1 VLRQVVKIQIK
12 VYFMPV
18 FNSPVKMPARFF
30 EVNKELFLC
39 LFCLSLVLANNTF
52 ALTENVFGRFDLSA
66 SLSAEYD
73 SRVFGISS
81 QSLQA
86 VRTSGTPGVAVDEIE
101 SEDDLILRFT
111 PAIHYAKKLRWFTFS
126 GSAGVQ
132 ISQFV
137 KNDKKSY
144 IQPTSTFSVDFDES
158 LKKRISNNA
167 KIRFDMNFDLGQK
180 VETSVLEQDLV
191 SYSYFLVA
199 ANVRYNHSSKFG
211 LGAGTSYSYRNY
223 QDWATGG
230 QTNSAYSDLATIP
243 IYARAFYIY
252 SEKLDFFTEYNF
264 SRSRDMS
271 GGGGSSLTDGA
282 THGVSFGAQGELSP
296 KLSGNANIGYVRQVY
311 DDASF
316 SGQSTLSLGSGL
328 QWSLNR
334 KTSVGFD
341 LNRGFSPS
349 AQGYTML
356 NTTGRFSLNHRF
368 TDDVSGTAHI
378 SYGTTDYTY
387 DASGAA
393 SSTSSNSLDNIGFG
407 TNVTKTLSKHFTTS
421 GGYSFSHI
429 ARDSE
434 SYGRHLVR
442 VDLNGRF

>member
-1 VLRQVVKIQIK
+1 
-12 VYFMPV
+12 MT
-18 FNSPVKMPARFF
+18 ARFF

-39 LFCLSLVLANNTF
+39 LLVVFHVVASNAF
-52 ALTENVFGRFDLSA
+52 ALKETAFGRFDLSA

-86 VRTSGTPGVAVDEIE
+86 VRTSGMAGVVPGEIE
-101 SEDDLILRFT
+101 SEDDLILKFT
-111 PAIHYAKKLRWFTFS
+111 PAIHYTKKLRWFTFS

-132 ISQFV
+132 LAQFV

-144 IQPTSTFSVDFDES
+144 IQPTSTFSIDFDES

-211 LGAGTSYSYRNY
+211 LGAGTSYTYRDY

-334 KTSVGFD
+334 KTSMGFD

-356 NTTGRFSLNHRF
+356 NTTGRVSLNHRF
-368 TDDVSGTAHI
+368 TDDVSGTAYV

-387 DASGAA
+387 DTSGAT

>member
-1 VLRQVVKIQIK
+1 
-12 VYFMPV
+12 MT
-18 FNSPVKMPARFF
+18 ARFF

-39 LFCLSLVLANNTF
+39 LLVVFHVVASNAF
-52 ALTENVFGRFDLSA
+52 ALKETAFGRFDLSA

-86 VRTSGTPGVAVDEIE
+86 VRTSGMAGVVPGEIE
-101 SEDDLILRFT
+101 SEDDLILKFT
-111 PAIHYAKKLRWFTFS
+111 PAIHYTKKLRWFTFS

-132 ISQFV
+132 LAQFV

-144 IQPTSTFSVDFDES
+144 IQPTSTFSIDFDES

-211 LGAGTSYSYRNY
+211 LGAGTSYTYRDY

-334 KTSVGFD
+334 KTSMGFD

-356 NTTGRFSLNHRF
+356 NTTGRVSLNHRF
-368 TDDVSGTAHI
+368 TDDVSGTAYV

-387 DASGAA
+387 DTSGAT

-429 ARDSE
+429 ARDSD

>member
-1 VLRQVVKIQIK
+1 
-12 VYFMPV
+12 MPI
-18 FNSPVKMPARFF
+18 FNSPAKIPARFC

-39 LFCLSLVLANNTF
+39 LFCAIFVLTSNAF
-52 ALTENVFGRFDLSA
+52 ALKESALGRFDLSA

-86 VRTSGTPGVAVDEIE
+86 VKTSGTVGVAVDEIE
-101 SEDDLILRFT
+101 SEDDLILKFT
-111 PAIHYAKKLRWFTFS
+111 PAIHYSKKLRWFTFS

-132 ISQFV
+132 LAQFV

-144 IQPTSTFSVDFDES
+144 MQPVSTFTIDFDES

-191 SYSYFLVA
+191 SYSYFLVG
-199 ANVRYNHSSKFG
+199 ANIRYNHSSKFG
-211 LGAGTSYSYRNY
+211 LGAGTSYTYRNY

-230 QTNSAYSDLATIP
+230 QTNSAYNDLATIP

-252 SEKLDFFTEYNF
+252 SEKLDFFTEYNY

-271 GGGGSSLTDGA
+271 GGGGSSLTDGV

-296 KLSGNANIGYVRQVY
+296 KLSGDAKIGYVRQSY
-311 DDASF
+311 DSGF
-316 SGQSTLSLGSGL
+316 SGQSSLSLGSGL

-334 KTSVGFD
+334 KTSIGFD

-356 NTTGRFSLNHRF
+356 NTTGRVSLNHRF
-368 TDDVSGTAHI
+368 TDAVSGTAYL
-378 SYGTTDYTY
+378 SYGTTDYSY
-387 DASGAA
+387 ASGT
-393 SSTSSNSLDNIGFG
+393 SSSLRSNSLDNIGFG
-407 TNVTKTLSKHFTTS
+407 TNATKTLSKHFTTS
-421 GGYSFSHI
+421 GGYSFSHLS
-429 ARDSE
+429 RESE
-434 SYGRHLVR
+434 SYGRHLLQVN
-442 VDLNGRF
+442 LNGRF

>member
-1 VLRQVVKIQIK
+1 
-12 VYFMPV
+12 
-18 FNSPVKMPARFF
+18 MPARFF

-39 LFCLSLVLANNTF
+39 MFCVSIVLTSNAF
-52 ALTENVFGRFDLSA
+52 ALKESAFGRFDLSA

-86 VRTSGTPGVAVDEIE
+86 VKASGTPGVVPDEIE
-101 SEDDLILRFT
+101 SEDDLILKFT
-111 PAIHYAKKLRWFTFS
+111 PAIHYTKKLRWFTFS

-132 ISQFV
+132 LAQFV

-144 IQPTSTFSVDFDES
+144 VQPTSTFTIDFDES

-191 SYSYFLVA
+191 SYSYFLVG

-211 LGAGTSYSYRNY
+211 LGAGTSYTYRNY

-230 QTNSAYSDLATIP
+230 QTNSAYNDLATIP

-271 GGGGSSLTDGA
+271 GGGGSLTDGA

-296 KLSGNANIGYVRQVY
+296 KLSGNANVGYVRQVY
-311 DDASF
+311 DSGF

-334 KTSVGFD
+334 KTSMGFD

-356 NTTGRFSLNHRF
+356 NTTGRVSLNHRF
-368 TDDVSGTAHI
+368 TDDVSGTAYV

-387 DASGAA
+387 ASGT
-393 SSTSSNSLDNIGFG
+393 SSSLSSNSLDNIGFG
-407 TNVTKTLSKHFTTS
+407 TNVSKTLSKHFSTS

-429 ARDSE
+429 ARESE

>member
-1 VLRQVVKIQIK
+1 
-12 VYFMPV
+12 MPIL
-18 FNSPVKMPARFF
+18 NSPVKMPARFF

-39 LFCLSLVLANNTF
+39 LFCVSIVLANNMF
-52 ALTENVFGRFDLSA
+52 ALKENALGRFDLSA
-66 SLSAEYD
+66 SISAEYD

-81 QSLQA
+81 LQLKQIQDSNRSDIP
-86 VRTSGTPGVAVDEIE
+86 VGEIE
-101 SEDDLILRFT
+101 SEDDLILKFT
-111 PAIHYAKKLRWFTFS
+111 PAIHYTKKLRWFTFS

-132 ISQFV
+132 LAQFV

-144 IQPTSTFSVDFDES
+144 IQPTSTFSIDFDES

-211 LGAGTSYSYRNY
+211 LGAGTSYTYRNY

-252 SEKLDFFTEYNF
+252 SEKLDFFTAYNY

-271 GGGGSSLTDGA
+271 GGGGVSLTDGS
-282 THGVSFGAQGELSP
+282 THGVSFGAQGEVSP
-296 KLSGNANIGYVRQVY
+296 KLSGNANVGYVRQVY
-311 DDASF
+311 DDSSF
-316 SGQSTLSLGSGL
+316 PGQGTLSLGSGL

-334 KTSVGFD
+334 KTSMGFD

-356 NTTGRFSLNHRF
+356 NTTGRVSLNHRF
-368 TDDVSGTAHI
+368 TDDVSGTAYV
-378 SYGTTDYTY
+378 SYGATDYTY
-387 DASGAA
+387 ASGP
-393 SSTSSNSLDNIGFG
+393 SSANSLDNIGLG
-407 TNVTKTLSKHFTTS
+407 ANVTKRLSKHFSTS

-429 ARDSE
+429 ARESE

>member
-1 VLRQVVKIQIK
+1 
-12 VYFMPV
+12 MPIL
-18 FNSPVKMPARFF
+18 NSPVKMPARFF

-39 LFCLSLVLANNTF
+39 MFCVSIVLAHNAF
-52 ALTENVFGRFDLSA
+52 ALKESAFGRFDLSA

-81 QSLQA
+81 LQLKKIQDSNRPDIP
-86 VRTSGTPGVAVDEIE
+86 VGEIE
-101 SEDDLILRFT
+101 SEDDLILKFT
-111 PAIHYAKKLRWFTFS
+111 PAIHYTKKLRWFTFS

-132 ISQFV
+132 LAQFV

-144 IQPTSTFSVDFDES
+144 VQPTSTFSIDFDES

-191 SYSYFLVA
+191 SYSYFLVG
-199 ANVRYNHSSKFG
+199 ANIRYNHSSKFG
-211 LGAGTSYSYRNY
+211 LGAGTSYTYRNY

-271 GGGGSSLTDGA
+271 GGGGLTDGA

-296 KLSGNANIGYVRQVY
+296 KLSGNANIGYIRQVY
-311 DDASF
+311 DSGF
-316 SGQSTLSLGSGL
+316 SGQSSLSLGSGL

-356 NTTGRFSLNHRF
+356 NTTGRVSLNHRF
-368 TDDVSGTAHI
+368 TDDVSGTAYV

-387 DASGAA
+387 ASGT
-393 SSTSSNSLDNIGFG
+393 SSSLRSNSLDNIGFG
-407 TNVTKTLSKHFTTS
+407 TNVTKILSKHFSTS

-429 ARDSE
+429 ARESE

>member
-1 VLRQVVKIQIK
+1 
-12 VYFMPV
+12 MPV
-18 FNSPVKMPARFF
+18 SNSPVKMSARFF

-39 LFCLSLVLANNTF
+39 LLVVFHVVASNAF
-52 ALTENVFGRFDLSA
+52 ALKETAFGRFDLSA

-81 QSLQA
+81 QSLQGI
-86 VRTSGTPGVAVDEIE
+86 RTSGTPGVAVDEIE

-111 PAIHYAKKLRWFTFS
+111 PAIHYTKKLRWFTFS
-126 GSAGVQ
+126 GSVGVQ
-132 ISQFV
+132 LAQFV

-144 IQPTSTFSVDFDES
+144 VQPTSTFSIDFDETLS
-158 LKKRISNNA
+158 KKKRISNNA
-167 KIRFDMNFDLGQK
+167 KIRFDMTFDLGQK
-180 VETSVLEQDLV
+180 VEASVLEQDLV
-191 SYSYFLVA
+191 SYSYFVIGS
-199 ANVRYNHSSKFG
+199 NVRYNHSSKFG
-211 LGAGTSYSYRNY
+211 LGAGTSYAYRNY
-223 QDWATGG
+223 QAGVTGG
-230 QTNSAYSDLATIP
+230 QSDAPYNDLATIP

-271 GGGGSSLTDGA
+271 GSGGSSLTDGA

-296 KLSGNANIGYVRQVY
+296 KLSGNAKIGFVRQVY
-311 DDASF
+311 DSGF

-328 QWSLNR
+328 QWTLNR
-334 KTSVGFD
+334 KTSMGFD

-356 NTTGRFSLNHRF
+356 NTTGRLSLNHRF
-368 TDDVSGTAHI
+368 TDDVSGTAYV

-387 DASGAA
+387 ASGT
-393 SSTSSNSLDNIGFG
+393 SSSLRSNSLDNIGFG
-407 TNVTKTLSKHFTTS
+407 TNLTKTLSKHFTTS
-421 GGYSFSHI
+421 GGYSFSHF
-429 ARDSE
+429 ARESE

>member
-1 VLRQVVKIQIK
+1 
-12 VYFMPV
+12 MPIL
-18 FNSPVKMPARFF
+18 NSPVKMPARFF

-39 LFCLSLVLANNTF
+39 LLVVFHVVANNAF
-52 ALTENVFGRFDLSA
+52 ALTENALGRFDLSA

-86 VRTSGTPGVAVDEIE
+86 VRTSGTLGEDGDEIE

-111 PAIHYAKKLRWFTFS
+111 PAIHYTKKLRWFTFS
-126 GSAGVQ
+126 GSGGVQ
-132 ISQFV
+132 LAQFV

-144 IQPTSTFSVDFDES
+144 IQPTSTFSIDFDES

-199 ANVRYNHSSKFG
+199 ANIRYNLSSKFG
-211 LGAGTSYSYRNY
+211 LGAGTSYTYRNY
-223 QDWATGG
+223 QNGATQG
-230 QTNSAYSDLATIP
+230 NAYSDLATIP

-252 SEKLDFFTEYNF
+252 SEKLDFFTEYNY

-271 GGGGSSLTDGA
+271 GGGGVSLTDGA
-282 THGVSFGAQGELSP
+282 THGLSFGAQGELSP

-311 DDASF
+311 DDSSF
-316 SGQSTLSLGSGL
+316 SGQATLSLSSGL

-334 KTSVGFD
+334 KTSMGFD

-356 NTTGRFSLNHRF
+356 NTTGRVSLNHRF
-368 TDDVSGTAHI
+368 TDDVSGTAYV

-387 DASGAA
+387 AA
-393 SSTSSNSLDNIGFG
+393 TTSSNSLDNIGFG
-407 TNVTKTLSKHFTTS
+407 TNVTKALSKHFTTS

-429 ARDSE
+429 ARESE

>member
-1 VLRQVVKIQIK
+1 
-12 VYFMPV
+12 MPV
-18 FNSPVKMPARFF
+18 FNSPAKIPARFF

-39 LFCLSLVLANNTF
+39 VFCVIFVLASNAF
-52 ALTENVFGRFDLSA
+52 ALKESAFGRFDLSA
-66 SLSAEYD
+66 SISAEYD

-86 VRTSGTPGVAVDEIE
+86 VKDSNRSDVPVGEIE

-111 PAIHYAKKLRWFTFS
+111 PTIHYSKKLRWFTFS

-132 ISQFV
+132 LAQFV

-144 IQPTSTFSVDFDES
+144 VQPTSTFTIDFDES

-167 KIRFDMNFDLGQK
+167 KIRFDMNFDLGQR
-180 VETSVLEQDLV
+180 VDTSVLEQDLV

-199 ANVRYNHSSKFG
+199 ANVRYNHSSRFG

-230 QTNSAYSDLATIP
+230 QSNSAYSDLATIP

-271 GGGGSSLTDGA
+271 GNGGSGLTNGA
-282 THGVSFGAQGELSP
+282 THGVSVGAQGELSP
-296 KLSGNANIGYVRQVY
+296 KLSGNANIGYTRQVY
-311 DDASF
+311 DSAF

-334 KTSVGFD
+334 KTSMGFD

-356 NTTGRFSLNHRF
+356 NTTGRLSLNHRF
-368 TDDVSGTAHI
+368 TDDVSGTAYL

-387 DASGAA
+387 ASGA
-393 SSTSSNSLDNIGFG
+393 SSPLRSNSLDNIGFG
-407 TNVTKTLSKHFTTS
+407 TNMTKTLSKHFTTS
-421 GGYSFSHI
+421 GGYSFSHL
-429 ARDSE
+429 ARESE

-442 VDLNGRF
+442 VDLSGHF

>member
-1 VLRQVVKIQIK
+1 
-12 VYFMPV
+12 MT
-18 FNSPVKMPARFF
+18 ARFF

-39 LFCLSLVLANNTF
+39 LLVVFHVVASNAF
-52 ALTENVFGRFDLSA
+52 ALKETAFGRFDLSA

-86 VRTSGTPGVAVDEIE
+86 VRTSGMAGVIPGEIE
-101 SEDDLILRFT
+101 SEDDLILKFT
-111 PAIHYAKKLRWFTFS
+111 PAIHYTKKLRWFTFS

-132 ISQFV
+132 LAQFV

-144 IQPTSTFSVDFDES
+144 IQPTSTFSIDFDES

-211 LGAGTSYSYRNY
+211 LGAGTSYTYRDY

-334 KTSVGFD
+334 KTSMGFD

-356 NTTGRFSLNHRF
+356 NTTGRVSLNHRF
-368 TDDVSGTAHI
+368 TDDVSGTAYV

-387 DASGAA
+387 DTSGAT

>member
-1 VLRQVVKIQIK
+1 
-12 VYFMPV
+12 MPIL
-18 FNSPVKMPARFF
+18 NSPVKMPARFF
-30 EVNKELFLC
+30 EVNKELVLC
-39 LFCLSLVLANNTF
+39 MFFVSIVLAHNVF
-52 ALTENVFGRFDLSA
+52 ALKESAFGRFDLSA

-81 QSLQA
+81 QALQA
-86 VRTSGTPGVAVDEIE
+86 VKASGTPGVVPDEIE
-101 SEDDLILRFT
+101 SEDDLILKFT
-111 PAIHYAKKLRWFTFS
+111 PAIHYTKKLRWFTFS
-126 GSAGVQ
+126 GSAGVHLT
-132 ISQFV
+132 QFV

-144 IQPTSTFSVDFDES
+144 IQPVSTFTIDFDES

-191 SYSYFLVA
+191 SYSYFLVG
-199 ANVRYNHSSKFG
+199 ANIRYNHSSKFG
-211 LGAGTSYSYRNY
+211 LGAGTSYTYRNY

-264 SRSRDMS
+264 SRSRDKS
-271 GGGGSSLTDGA
+271 GGGGLTDGA

-296 KLSGNANIGYVRQVY
+296 KLSGNANMGFIRQVY
-311 DDASF
+311 DSGF
-316 SGQSTLSLGSGL
+316 SGESTLSLGSGL

-334 KTSVGFD
+334 KTSVDFD

-356 NTTGRFSLNHRF
+356 NTTGRVSLNHRF
-368 TDDVSGTAHI
+368 TDDVSGTAYV

-387 DASGAA
+387 ASGT
-393 SSTSSNSLDNIGFG
+393 SSSLRSNSLDSIGFG
-407 TNVTKTLSKHFTTS
+407 TNVTKTLSKHFSTS

-429 ARDSE
+429 ARESE

-442 VDLNGRF
+442 VDLSGRF

>member
-1 VLRQVVKIQIK
+1 
-12 VYFMPV
+12 MPV
-18 FNSPVKMPARFF
+18 FNSPVKMTARFF

-39 LFCLSLVLANNTF
+39 LLVVFHVVASNAF
-52 ALTENVFGRFDLSA
+52 ALKETAFGRFDLSA

-86 VRTSGTPGVAVDEIE
+86 VRTSGMAGVVPGEIE
-101 SEDDLILRFT
+101 SEDDLILKFT
-111 PAIHYAKKLRWFTFS
+111 PAIHYTKKLRWFTFS

-132 ISQFV
+132 LAQFV

-144 IQPTSTFSVDFDES
+144 IQPTSTFSIDFDES

-211 LGAGTSYSYRNY
+211 LGAGTSYTYRDY

-334 KTSVGFD
+334 KTSMGFD

-356 NTTGRFSLNHRF
+356 NTTGRVSLNHRF
-368 TDDVSGTAHI
+368 TDDVSGTAYV

-387 DASGAA
+387 DTSGAT

>member
-1 VLRQVVKIQIK
+1 
-12 VYFMPV
+12 MPI
-18 FNSPVKMPARFF
+18 FNSPAKIPARFC

-39 LFCLSLVLANNTF
+39 LFFAIFVLTSNAF
-52 ALTENVFGRFDLSA
+52 ALKESALGRFDLSA

-86 VRTSGTPGVAVDEIE
+86 VRTSGTPGVAADEIE
-101 SEDDLILRFT
+101 SEDDLIIRFT
-111 PAIHYAKKLRWFTFS
+111 PAVHYSKKLRWFTFS

-132 ISQFV
+132 IAQFV

-144 IQPTSTFSVDFDES
+144 VQPVSTFSIDFDETLS
-158 LKKRISNNA
+158 KRKRISNNA
-167 KIRFDMNFDLGQK
+167 KIRFDMTFDLGQK
-180 VETSVLEQDLV
+180 VEASVLEQDLV
-191 SYSYFLVA
+191 SYSYFLIGS
-199 ANVRYNHSSKFG
+199 NVRYNHSSKFG
-211 LGAGTSYSYRNY
+211 VGAGTSYSYRNY
-223 QDWATGG
+223 QAGVTGG
-230 QTNSAYSDLATIP
+230 QSNAPYNDLAIIP

-252 SEKLDFFTEYNF
+252 SEKLDFFTEYNY

-271 GGGGSSLTDGA
+271 GGGGSNLTNGA
-282 THGVSFGAQGELSP
+282 THGVNFGAQGELSP
-296 KLSGNANIGYVRQVY
+296 KLSGNAKIGFVRQIY
-311 DDASF
+311 DSGF

-328 QWSLNR
+328 QWTLNR
-334 KTSVGFD
+334 KTSMGFD

-356 NTTGRFSLNHRF
+356 NTTGRVSLNHRF
-368 TDDVSGTAHI
+368 TDDVSGTAYV

-387 DASGAA
+387 AA
-393 SSTSSNSLDNIGFG
+393 TTSSNSLDNIGFG
-407 TNVTKTLSKHFTTS
+407 TNVTKALSKHFTTS

-429 ARDSE
+429 ARESE

-442 VDLNGRF
+442 VDLNGHF

>member
-1 VLRQVVKIQIK
+1 
-12 VYFMPV
+12 
-18 FNSPVKMPARFF
+18 
-30 EVNKELFLC
+30 
-39 LFCLSLVLANNTF
+39 
-52 ALTENVFGRFDLSA
+52 
-66 SLSAEYD
+66 
-73 SRVFGISS
+73 
-81 QSLQA
+81 
-86 VRTSGTPGVAVDEIE
+86 
-101 SEDDLILRFT
+101 
-111 PAIHYAKKLRWFTFS
+111 
-126 GSAGVQ
+126 
-132 ISQFV
+132 V

-144 IQPTSTFSVDFDES
+144 VQPTSTFTIDFDES

-191 SYSYFLVA
+191 SYSYFLVG
-199 ANVRYNHSSKFG
+199 ANVRYNYSSKFG
-211 LGAGTSYSYRNY
+211 LGAGTSYTYRNY
-223 QDWATGG
+223 QDWAATGG
-230 QTNSAYSDLATIP
+230 QTNSAYNDLATIP

-271 GGGGSSLTDGA
+271 SGGGGSLTDGA

-296 KLSGNANIGYVRQVY
+296 KLSGNANVGYVRQVY
-311 DDASF
+311 DSGY

-334 KTSVGFD
+334 KTSMGFD

-356 NTTGRFSLNHRF
+356 NTTGRVSLNHRF
-368 TDDVSGTAHI
+368 TDDVSGTAYV

-387 DASGAA
+387 ASGT
-393 SSTSSNSLDNIGFG
+393 SSSLSSNSLDNIGFG
-407 TNVTKTLSKHFTTS
+407 TNLTKTLSKHFTTS
-421 GGYSFSHI
+421 GGYSFSHL
-429 ARDSE
+429 ARESE

>member
-1 VLRQVVKIQIK
+1 
-12 VYFMPV
+12 MPIL
-18 FNSPVKMPARFF
+18 NSPVKIPPRFF

-39 LFCLSLVLANNTF
+39 LFCVSIVLANKTF
-52 ALTENVFGRFDLSA
+52 ALTENALGRFDLSA

-81 QSLQA
+81 QSLQSLQA
-86 VRTSGTPGVAVDEIE
+86 VRAPGAPGVPGVDPDEIE
-101 SEDDLILRFT
+101 SEDDLILKFT
-111 PAIHYAKKLRWFTFS
+111 PAIHYTKKLRWFTFS

-132 ISQFV
+132 ITQFV

-144 IQPTSTFSVDFDES
+144 IQPTSTFNIDFDES

-180 VETSVLEQDLV
+180 VDTSVLEQDLV

-223 QDWATGG
+223 QDWAATGG
-230 QTNSAYSDLATIP
+230 QTNSAYGDLATIP

-271 GGGGSSLTDGA
+271 GNGGSSLTNGA
-282 THGVSFGAQGELSP
+282 THGVSFGALGELSQ
-296 KLSGNANIGYVRQVY
+296 KLSGDANIGYVRQVY
-311 DDASF
+311 DNASV

-334 KTSVGFD
+334 KTSMGFD

-356 NTTGRFSLNHRF
+356 NTTGRLSLNHRF
-368 TDDVSGTAHI
+368 TDDVSGSAYI

-387 DASGAA
+387 ASGEA
-393 SSTSSNSLDNIGFG
+393 TTRSSNSLDNIGFG

-421 GGYSFSHI
+421 GGYSFSHL

>member
-1 VLRQVVKIQIK
+1 
-12 VYFMPV
+12 MPV
-18 FNSPVKMPARFF
+18 FNSPVKMTARFF

-39 LFCLSLVLANNTF
+39 LLVVFHVVASNAF
-52 ALTENVFGRFDLSA
+52 ALKETAFGRFDLSA

-86 VRTSGTPGVAVDEIE
+86 VRTSGMAGVVPGEIE
-101 SEDDLILRFT
+101 SEDDLILKFT
-111 PAIHYAKKLRWFTFS
+111 PAIHYTKKLRWFTFS

-132 ISQFV
+132 LAQFV

-144 IQPTSTFSVDFDES
+144 IQPTSTFSIDFDES

-211 LGAGTSYSYRNY
+211 LGAGTSYTYRNY

-334 KTSVGFD
+334 KTSMGFD

-356 NTTGRFSLNHRF
+356 NTTGRVSLNHRF
-368 TDDVSGTAHI
+368 TDDVSGTAYV

-387 DASGAA
+387 DTSGAT

>member
-1 VLRQVVKIQIK
+1 
-12 VYFMPV
+12 M
-18 FNSPVKMPARFF
+18 
-30 EVNKELFLC
+30 
-39 LFCLSLVLANNTF
+39 
-52 ALTENVFGRFDLSA
+52 GRFNLSA

-73 SRVFGISS
+73 SRVFGIST
-81 QSLQA
+81 QQLQK
-86 VRTSGTPGVAVDEIE
+86 VKDSNTSGVVPGEIE
-101 SEDDLILRFT
+101 SEDDLILKFT
-111 PAIHYAKKLRWFTFS
+111 PAIHYSKKLRWFTFS

-132 ISQFV
+132 LAQFL

-144 IQPTSTFSVDFDES
+144 IQPTSTFSIDFDES

-191 SYSYFLVA
+191 SYSYFLVG

-211 LGAGTSYSYRNY
+211 LGAGTSYSFRNY

-230 QTNSAYSDLATIP
+230 QTTNSAYSDLATVP

-252 SEKLDFFTEYNF
+252 SEKLDFFTEYNY
-264 SRSRDMS
+264 SRSRNMS
-271 GGGGSSLTDGA
+271 DGGGSGLIDGA

-311 DDASF
+311 DES
-316 SGQSTLSLGSGL
+316 SLPGQATLSLGSGL

-334 KTSVGFD
+334 KTSMGFD
-341 LNRGFSPS
+341 LSRGFSPS

-356 NTTGRFSLNHRF
+356 NTSGRLSLNHRF
-368 TDDVSGTAHI
+368 TDDVSGTASV

-387 DASGAA
+387 ASGAG
-393 SSTSSNSLDNIGFG
+393 SSLSSNSLENIGFG
-407 TNVTKTLSKHFTTS
+407 ANLNKTISKHFTTS

-429 ARDSE
+429 SRDSE

>member
-1 VLRQVVKIQIK
+1 
-12 VYFMPV
+12 
-18 FNSPVKMPARFF
+18 MPARFF
-30 EVNKELFLC
+30 EINKELILYIF
-39 LFCLSLVLANNTF
+39 FISIVLNCNTF
-52 ALTENVFGRFDLSA
+52 ALKESALGRIDLSA

-81 QSLQA
+81 LTLKKVKASNM
-86 VRTSGTPGVAVDEIE
+86 SDEVE
-101 SEDDLILRFT
+101 SEDDLLLTFT
-111 PAIHYAKKLRWFTFS
+111 PAIHYTKKLRWFSFN
-126 GSAGVQ
+126 GSAGVRLAQ
-132 ISQFV
+132 YV

-144 IQPTSTFSVDFDES
+144 VQPTSTFNIDFDES

-211 LGAGTSYSYRNY
+211 LGAGTSYLYRDY
-223 QDWATGG
+223 QDWTTGG
-230 QTNSAYSDLATIP
+230 QINSAYKDLATIP

-252 SEKLDFFTEYNF
+252 SEKLDFYTEYNF
-264 SRSRDMS
+264 SKSRDMS
-271 GGGGSSLTDGA
+271 GNSGPNLNNGA
-282 THGVSFGAQGELSP
+282 THGVNFGAQGDLSP
-296 KLSGNANIGYVRQVY
+296 KLSGNAAIGYVRQVY
-311 DDASF
+311 DNANF
-316 SGQSTLSLGSGL
+316 SGQGTLSLSSGL

-334 KTSVGFD
+334 KTSMGFD
-341 LNRGFSPS
+341 LNRGFTPS

-356 NTTGRFSLNHRF
+356 NTTGRLSLNHRF
-368 TDDVSGTAHI
+368 TDDVAGTAFI
-378 SYGTTDYTY
+378 SYGMTDYTFRKGETT
-387 DASGAA
+387 SR
-393 SSTSSNSLDNIGFG
+393 SSNSLDNIGFG
-407 TNVTKTLSKHFTTS
+407 TNIKRTLNKHFSTS

-429 ARDSE
+429 ARDTE

>member
-1 VLRQVVKIQIK
+1 
-12 VYFMPV
+12 MPIL
-18 FNSPVKMPARFF
+18 NSPVKIPARFF

-39 LFCLSLVLANNTF
+39 LFCVSIVLANKTF
-52 ALTENVFGRFDLSA
+52 ALTENALGRFDLSA

-86 VRTSGTPGVAVDEIE
+86 VRASGTPGVAVDEIE
-101 SEDDLILRFT
+101 SEDDLILKFT
-111 PAIHYAKKLRWFTFS
+111 PTIHYTKKLRWFTFS

-132 ISQFV
+132 ITQFV

-144 IQPTSTFSVDFDES
+144 VQPTSTFNIDFDES

-180 VETSVLEQDLV
+180 VDTSVLEQDLV

-230 QTNSAYSDLATIP
+230 QTNSAYGDLATIP

-264 SRSRDMS
+264 SRSKDMS

-282 THGVSFGAQGELSP
+282 THGVSFGAQGELSQ
-296 KLSGNANIGYVRQVY
+296 KLSGDANIGYVRQVY
-311 DDASF
+311 DNASV
-316 SGQSTLSLGSGL
+316 SGQGTLSLGSGL

-334 KTSVGFD
+334 KTSMGFD

-356 NTTGRFSLNHRF
+356 NTTGRLSLNHRF
-368 TDDVSGTAHI
+368 TDDVSGSAYI

-387 DASGAA
+387 ASGGAA
-393 SSTSSNSLDNIGFG
+393 TTRSSNSLDNIGFG

-421 GGYSFSHI
+421 GGYSFSHL